1 MSQICCKC
9 GKSEEEEQ
17 IVDGFCLS
25 CYKTEFPLIT
35 SFYEKQFN
43 LTACKL
49 CGDLMYHSKWHEVHD
64 DPKQTVL
71 NILEIF
77 LRKTKKESDAKV
89 VLIEDFEE
97 PSFDAASKQT
107 LKILFEGTTNE
118 QVPPYQQETDLDL
131 IVNIGVCERCA
142 KFTRGYFESIV
153 QVRSD
158 RRIINDNEQ
167 LLITELVQEMK
178 DKRAETGD
186 RMAYISKVVDQSK
199 GGVDLYVGHEK
210 FAKIIATSLADNL
223 AASTEYSTKLKSHKD
238 GKPIYQSTYCIRL
251 PYFEISDV
259 VSYLNNNFQIVGIK
273 QGRAAL
279 MHLKTREKKTL
290 AAKESHPDYLKVL
303 KKKDQLQKYI
313 IVALQPPNVSVMNEI
328 TFETIDLDISA
339 IFEDHKDG
347 DEILM
352 VELPDGLFECKKI

>member
-9 GKSEEEEQ
+9 GKSEEEEK

-25 CYKTEFPLIT
+25 CYKAEFPLIT
-35 SFYEKQFN
+35 SFYEKKFN

-49 CGDLMYHSKWHEVHD
+49 CGDLMFHSKWHEVHD
-64 DPKQTVL
+64 DPKETVL
-71 NILEIF
+71 KILNEF
-77 LRKTKKESDAKV
+77 LKKTKKETDAKV

-97 PSFDAASKQT
+97 PSFDVASKQN

-118 QVPPYQQETDLDL
+118 QVPPYQQETNLDF

-158 RRIINDNEQ
+158 RRIINNDEQ
-167 LLITELVQEMK
+167 LMITKLVQEMK

-186 RMAYISKVVDQSK
+186 RMAYITKVVDQSK

-210 FAKIIATSLADNL
+210 FAKIIAASLADNL

-238 GKPIYQSTYCIRL
+238 GKPIYQSSYCIRL

-259 VSYLNNNFQIVGIK
+259 VSYLKNNYQIVGIR

-279 MHLKTREKKTL
+279 MHLKTRELKTL

-303 KKKDQLQKYI
+303 KKKDQLKKFI
-313 IVALQPPNVSVMNEI
+313 IVALQSPNVSVMNEV
-328 TFETIDLDISA
+328 TFETIDIDDSA
-339 IFEDHKDG
+339 IFKDHKDG

>member
-49 CGDLMYHSKWHEVHD
+49 CGDLMYHNKWHESHD
-64 DPKQTVL
+64 NPKQTVL
-71 NILEIF
+71 KILDTF
-77 LRKTKKESDAKV
+77 LRKTKKETDAKV

-97 PSFDAASKQT
+97 PSFDVASKQT
-107 LKILFEGTTNE
+107 LKILFEGTANK
-118 QVPPYQQETDLDL
+118 QVPLYQQETDLDL

-158 RRIINDNEQ
+158 RRTINDAEQ

-186 RMAYISKVVDQSK
+186 RMAYISKVIDQSK
-199 GGVDLYVGHEK
+199 GGVDLYVGNEK
-210 FAKIIATSLADNL
+210 FAKNIAASLADNL

-259 VSYLNNNFQIVGIK
+259 VSYQNNNFQIVGIK
-273 QGRAAL
+273 NGRIAI
-279 MHLKTREKKTL
+279 MHLKTRETKTL
-290 AAKESHPDYLKVL
+290 STRESHPDYLKVL
-303 KKKDQLQKYI
+303 KKKDQLWKYI
-313 IVALQPPNVSVMNEI
+313 VVALQPPNVSVMNEVSY
-328 TFETIDLDISA
+328 ETIDLDISV
-339 IFEDHKDG
+339 ILEGHKDG
-347 DEILM
+347 DVILM
-352 VELPDGLFECKKI
+352 VELPDGLFECKE

>member
-9 GKSEEEEQ
+9 GKSEEEEK

-35 SFYEKQFN
+35 SFYEKKFN

-49 CGDLMYHSKWHEVHD
+49 CGDLMFHSKWHEVHD
-64 DPKQTVL
+64 DPKETVL
-71 NILEIF
+71 KILKEF
-77 LRKTKKESDAKV
+77 LKKTKKETDAKV
-89 VLIEDFEE
+89 VVIEDFEE
-97 PSFDAASKQT
+97 PAFDVASKQN

-118 QVPPYQQETDLDL
+118 EVPPYQQETDLDF

-158 RRIINDNEQ
+158 RRIINNDEQ
-167 LLITELVQEMK
+167 LMITKLVQEMK

-210 FAKIIATSLADNL
+210 FAKIIAASLADNL

-238 GKPIYQSTYCIRL
+238 GKPIYQSSYCIRL

-259 VSYLNNNFQIVGIK
+259 VSYLKNNYQIVGIR

-279 MHLKTREKKTL
+279 MHLKTRELKTL

-303 KKKDQLQKYI
+303 KKKDQLKKFI
-313 IVALQPPNVSVMNEI
+313 IVALQSPNVSVMNEV
-328 TFETIDLDISA
+328 TFETIDIDDSA
-339 IFEDHKDG
+339 IFKDHKDG